1 MFLPQIITE
10 SDMFMSHSIG
20 LYLHIPFCKRK
31 CAYCDFFSGTGTQA
45 DFDVYTNVLTEKL
58 HYWGQQVQ
66 EPVGSVYFGG
76 GTPSVLGTE
85 RLCALLGAVKRAFS
99 VEDNAEIT
107 LEVNPESGKSLD
119 FDALRQA
126 GFDRVSVGMQSAIA
140 REINILGRLHTP
152 EEAAYTVRKAQAA
165 GFDNTS
171 LDLMLGIPLQ
181 TKDSLRQSIA
191 FCADCGVR
199 HISSYILKIEEGTPF
214 YAKRKALDLPDE
226 DEQAELYLFAVD
238 CLSRLG
244 YAQYEISNFAQPGF
258 ESRHNT
264 LYWRCG
270 AYIGIGPAAHS
281 FYHGKRFHYAR
292 SMQAFC
298 NDLLTD
304 DGSGGDSEEY
314 IMLALRL
321 CEGLVF
327 ADYEQRFQKP
337 LPAELHRKIEKYVKL
352 GLMEAD
358 GQHACFTPKGFLVS
372 NTILADLL

>member
-1 MFLPQIITE
+1 M
-10 SDMFMSHSIG
+10 D
-20 LYLHIPFCKRK
+20 YL
-31 CAYCDFFSGTGTQA
+31 
-45 DFDVYTNVLTEKL
+45 N
-58 HYWGQQVQ
+58 
-66 EPVGSVYFGG
+66 
-76 GTPSVLGTE
+76 
-85 RLCALLGAVKRAFS
+85 
-99 VEDNAEIT
+99 
-107 LEVNPESGKSLD
+107 
-119 FDALRQA
+119 
-126 GFDRVSVGMQSAIA
+126 
-140 REINILGRLHTP
+140 
-152 EEAAYTVRKAQAA
+152 
-165 GFDNTS
+165 
-171 LDLMLGIPLQ
+171 
-181 TKDSLRQSIA
+181 
-191 FCADCGVR
+191 
-199 HISSYILKIEEGTPF
+199 
-214 YAKRKALDLPDE
+214 
-226 DEQAELYLFAVD
+226 
-238 CLSRLG
+238 RLG

-372 NTILADLL
+372 NTILTDLL

>member
-1 MFLPQIITE
+1 
-10 SDMFMSHSIG
+10 MSHSIG

-31 CAYCDFFSGTGTQA
+31 CAYCDFFSGKGTQA
-45 DFDVYTNVLTEKL
+45 DFDLYTNVLTEKL
-58 HYWGQQVQ
+58 HYWGQQAQ

-107 LEVNPESGKSLD
+107 LEVNPESGKALD

-214 YAKRKALDLPDE
+214 YSNKELLSLPDE

-372 NTILADLL
+372 NMILTDLL

>member
-1 MFLPQIITE
+1 
-10 SDMFMSHSIG
+10 MSHSIG

-45 DFDVYTNVLTEKL
+45 DFDIYTNVLTEKL
-58 HYWGQQVQ
+58 HYWGQQAQ

-99 VEDNAEIT
+99 VKDNAEIT

-214 YAKRKALDLPDE
+214 YSNKELLNLPDE

>member
-1 MFLPQIITE
+1 
-10 SDMFMSHSIG
+10 MSHSIG
-20 LYLHIPFCKRK
+20 LYLHIPFCRRK

-58 HYWGQQVQ
+58 HYWGQQAQ

-214 YAKRKALDLPDE
+214 YSNKGLLNLPDE

-372 NTILADLL
+372 NMILTDLL

>member
-1 MFLPQIITE
+1 
-10 SDMFMSHSIG
+10 
-20 LYLHIPFCKRK
+20 
-31 CAYCDFFSGTGTQA
+31 
-45 DFDVYTNVLTEKL
+45 
-58 HYWGQQVQ
+58 
-66 EPVGSVYFGG
+66 
-76 GTPSVLGTE
+76 
-85 RLCALLGAVKRAFS
+85 
-99 VEDNAEIT
+99 
-107 LEVNPESGKSLD
+107 
-119 FDALRQA
+119 
-126 GFDRVSVGMQSAIA
+126 
-140 REINILGRLHTP
+140 
-152 EEAAYTVRKAQAA
+152 
-165 GFDNTS
+165 
-171 LDLMLGIPLQ
+171 
-181 TKDSLRQSIA
+181 
-191 FCADCGVR
+191 
-199 HISSYILKIEEGTPF
+199 SYILKIEEGTPF
-214 YAKRKALDLPDE
+214 YAKREALDLPDE

-238 CLSRLG
+238 YLNRLG

-327 ADYEQRFQKP
+327 ANYEQRFQKP

-372 NTILADLL
+372 NMILTDLL